1 MPPETNSAPELRE
14 TLQSLEE
21 KLDALLL
28 ALRVARLGPDSVF
41 QFLYRDNLVKMH
53 LPFADVDVIQRQ
65 IVLHHAFYE
74 QKALQLA
81 AKYIAPGAVV
91 LDAGAN
97 IGNHTIFFAM
107 ICGAREVHSFEVM
120 RETFK
125 LLERNVRLNQLQNVR
140 LHNLGLGSRAGR
152 ADLAHFGQGNIGGA
166 SIESAGTGGAYEI
179 VTVDSLELPALDF
192 LKIDVEGAHLDVLNG
207 ARETLAR
214 CRPRIWVELR
224 VNRNEREGGV
234 RLLTELG
241 YRMIKELSR
250 NDCLFEP
257 G

>member
-1 MPPETNSAPELRE
+1 MPMETNTGPELRE
-14 TLQSLEE
+14 ALQSLEE

-28 ALRVARLGPDSVF
+28 GMRVARLGPDSVF

-53 LPFADVDVIQRQ
+53 LPFADVDVIQRH
-65 IVLHHAFYE
+65 IVLHYAFYE
-74 QKALQLA
+74 QKALQIV
-81 AKYIAPGAVV
+81 AKHIAPGSVV

-107 ICGAREVHSFEVM
+107 ICAAREVHSFEVM

-140 LHNLGLGSRAGR
+140 LNNLGIGARTGR
-152 ADLAHFGQGNIGGA
+152 ADLAYFGQGNIGGA
-166 SIESAGTGGAYEI
+166 SIQSAGAGGTYEI
-179 VTVDSLELPALDF
+179 VTVDGLELPALDF

-224 VNRNEREGGV
+224 ANRNEREAGE

-241 YRMIKELSR
+241 YRMVKELSR
-250 NDCLFEP
+250 NDFLFEP